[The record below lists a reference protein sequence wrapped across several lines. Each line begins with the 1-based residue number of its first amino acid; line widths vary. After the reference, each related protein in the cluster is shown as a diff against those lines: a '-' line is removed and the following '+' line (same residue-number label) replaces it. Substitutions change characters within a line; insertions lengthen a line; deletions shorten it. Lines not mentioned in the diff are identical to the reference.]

1 MHVQWEINFNK
12 HNEYNEQCVTWQIQD
27 QSWYFLPQMLLNG
40 CVKEYMT
47 NNTHQTCKRTYPLF
61 NKHNLLW
68 DFAKV
73 FDLFVPNSCVYCNFH
88 IHIEIKFK
96 TFEVEYTYDVFLA
109 RYVLI
114 QFLFIDS
121 KLTFCDTF

>member
-1 MHVQWEINFNK
+1 
-12 HNEYNEQCVTWQIQD
+12 
-27 QSWYFLPQMLLNG
+27 MLLNG
-40 CVKEYMT
+40 YVKEYMT

-61 NKHNLLW
+61 NKHNILW